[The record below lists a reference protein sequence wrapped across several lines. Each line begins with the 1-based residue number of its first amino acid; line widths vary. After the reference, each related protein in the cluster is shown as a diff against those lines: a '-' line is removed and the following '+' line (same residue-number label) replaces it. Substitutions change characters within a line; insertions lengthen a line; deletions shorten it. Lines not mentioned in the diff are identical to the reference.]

1 MNLNA
6 THIAGALALLALGYM
21 MGRNKARQ
29 GTATQ
34 ANDTTGAPA
43 QWWSYAGQ
51 W

>member
-6 THIAGALALLALGYM
+6 THIGAALALLALGYVI
-21 MGRNKARQ
+21 GRDQARKA
-29 GTATQ
+29 TSAQ

-43 QWWSYAGQ
+43 QWWSYAGS